1 MRLLRII
8 PGWLLVALLA
18 APASAAPARILKVL
32 PQFLDL
38 EGRHALSPSL
48 YDRDAYQA
56 ELRAHP
62 EKVSGIRFATQWNTK
77 KETAFTLRIELR
89 GIRHGETTRA
99 AIEES
104 VRHHGL
110 FSSWANPALTGD
122 AYKKFGTLT
131 AWRATLWDGEDLV
144 AEQKSFLW

>member
-8 PGWLLVALLA
+8 LGCLLVAFLA
-18 APASAAPARILKVL
+18 TQAGAAPARILKVL

-62 EKVSGIRFATQWNTK
+62 EKVSGMRFAVQWSA
-77 KETAFTLRIELR
+77 KEQRAFKLRIELR
-89 GIRHGETTRA
+89 GIRHAETTRA
-99 AIEES
+99 VVEES
-104 VRHHGL
+104 VRYRGL
-110 FSSWANPALTGD
+110 FTPWANPALTGD
-122 AYKKFGTLT
+122 AYKKFGALT
-131 AWRATLWDGEDLV
+131 AWRATLWDGENLV

>member
-1 MRLLRII
+1 MRLVRII
-8 PGWLLVALLA
+8 PGCLLVALLA
-18 APASAAPARILKVL
+18 TQVSAAPARILKVL

-38 EGRHALSPSL
+38 EGRHAPSPSL

-62 EKVSGIRFATQWNTK
+62 EKVSGMRFAVQWNTK
-77 KETAFTLRIELR
+77 EKTAFRLRIELR

-99 AIEES
+99 VVEES
-104 VRHHGL
+104 VRHRGL

-122 AYKKFGTLT
+122 AYKKFGMLT
-131 AWRATLWDGEDLV
+131 AWRATLWNGENLV
-144 AEQKSFLW
+144 VGQNSFLW

>member
-8 PGWLLVALLA
+8 LGCLLIVFLA
-18 APASAAPARILKVL
+18 MPAGAAPARILKVL
-32 PQFLDL
+32 PQLLDL

-62 EKVSGIRFATQWNTK
+62 EKVSGIRFAVQWNTK
-77 KETAFTLRIELR
+77 EKMVFKLRIELR
-89 GIRHGETTRA
+89 GFRHGETTRA
-99 AIEES
+99 TVEKS

-122 AYKKFGTLT
+122 AYKKLGTLT
-131 AWRATLWDGEDLV
+131 AWRATLWNEDALV